1 MLRFLVLTLLLANGL
16 YFAWAQNLLQPYGFA
31 PAQQSEPQRVVQ
43 QVRPEVLR
51 LLTAQESQSGQA
63 APSVTVQPPVCLQA
77 GLFDESQV
85 AQLRSA
91 LEASLPPATWQ
102 LNNVREPARWIVYMG
117 EFESLED
124 LAKKRAE
131 LITLK
136 LKVLPLINPD
146 LEYGLSLGV
155 FTTKAVAAAEL
166 AVLTK
171 RGVRTARVV
180 EERPEVRGTLLRLPA
195 ADDAIRARLDD
206 IKPALAGHV
215 LSVCQ

>member
-1 MLRFLVLTLLLANGL
+1 MLRFLVLILLLANGL
-16 YFAWAQNLLQPYGFA
+16 YFAWSQNLLQPYGFA

-51 LLTAQESQSGQA
+51 LSTEQAQKA
-63 APSVTVQPPVCLQA
+63 APPVAATPPVCLQA

-91 LEASLPPATWQ
+91 LEASLPPAAWQ
-102 LNNVREPARWIVYMG
+102 LNDVREPARWIVYMG
-117 EFESLED
+117 EYESAED

-131 LITLK
+131 LTTLK

-146 LEYGLSLGV
+146 LEFGLSLGA
-155 FTTKAVAAAEL
+155 FTTKAAATAEL

-171 RGVRTARVV
+171 RGVRTARVI
-180 EERPEVRGTLLRLPA
+180 EERPEVRGTMLRLPT
-195 ADDAIRARLDD
+195 ADDEIRARLDD
-206 IKPALAGHV
+206 IKPALAGHA
-215 LSVCQ
+215 LSVCP